1 MAMVLLLAGAAIL
14 SYEFFRS
21 QPRRHSGT
29 VPLRDRIVDPWS
41 KIVQKGQVIVSEAF
55 TSIGGYAIATDGRD
69 FMYSP
74 DVDEVQPSDLQMEN
88 PQEIPLGINKHL

>member
-1 MAMVLLLAGAAIL
+1 MASILLLSAAAIIIYEL
-14 SYEFFRS
+14 SRT
-21 QPRRHSGT
+21 QPKRHSGR
-29 VPLRDRIVDPWS
+29 VPLKDRVVDAWS

-74 DVDEVQPSDLQMEN
+74 DVDEVEPSDLQMEN
-88 PQEIPLGINKHL
+88 PQEIPLGIK